1 MPLETLGL
9 LKYSQHFRVNDR
21 GIPTPEMYSGSKILS
36 KEWWLSS
43 SYLQDWLFS
52 PLSNYPVLFTF
63 FNLDT
68 TERLLH

>member
-9 LKYSQHFRVNDR
+9 LEYSQNFRVNDR
-21 GIPTPEMYSGSKILS
+21 GIPTFRIHSGSKILS

-52 PLSNYPVLFTF
+52 PLSF
-63 FNLDT
+63 
-68 TERLLH
+68 